1 MKRMVLAACL
11 ASLAALPA
19 AASSGDA
26 WQEFAAD
33 VQAKCLAASK
43 DLLEDAKAVV
53 DPTGS
58 EHFGLAIMTGKAKGP
73 DTAVSHICV
82 YDKKSKAV
90 ELGSELSA
98 DMVKVEMPGSTKP

>member
-1 MKRMVLAACL
+1 MRKPLLAAFFL
-11 ASLAALPA
+11 GFAALPA
-19 AASSGDA
+19 TASSGDA

-43 DLLEDAKAVV
+43 DMLDDAKAVV

-58 EHFGLAIMTGKAKGP
+58 EHYGLAIMTGKAKGTE
-73 DTAVSHICV
+73 TAVSHICV
-82 YDKKSKAV
+82 YDKKTKIA

-98 DMVKVEMPGSTKP
+98 EAVKVEMPGSTKP

>member
-1 MKRMVLAACL
+1 MRRQFLAA
-11 ASLAALPA
+11 AFTSLIALPA

-43 DLLEDAKAVV
+43 DTIMGAKAVV

-58 EHFGLAIMTGKAKGP
+58 EHYGLAILTGKAKG
-73 DTAVSHICV
+73 TETTISHICV
-82 YDKKSKAV
+82 YDKKTKAV

-98 DMVKVEMPGSTKP
+98 DSVKVELPGSIKP